1 MGVTALAS
9 LHKCLYMSL
18 HERLHATGGED
29 LTSAV
34 RRPRTAFQEPSRPAS
49 SSQDS
54 RAAVPSYTMSVVGTP
69 VMHRILRR

>member
-18 HERLHATGGED
+18 HERLHATGG
-29 LTSAV
+29 
-34 RRPRTAFQEPSRPAS
+34 RPDVCRATAKNCVSRTEQTRLLKPS
-49 SSQDS
+49 S

-69 VMHRILRR
+69 VMHRISRR